1 MTMLRF
7 FVFMNITASYSKDAD
22 ESFTRIRSLKLIIK
36 FRFLAFNLHIRHFVT
51 VLVDVSYE
59 VLALLKIE

>member
-7 FVFMNITASYSKDAD
+7 FVFMNITASYLKDAD

-36 FRFLAFNLHIRHFVT
+36 FRVLALNLHIRNFVT
-51 VLVDVSYE
+51 VLVDV
-59 VLALLKIE
+59 L